1 MKKFLSLVLALVMTM
16 SLVTVSAGAQ
26 DFNDS
31 DELSGEQYEEAVNVM
46 SEMGIIDGYSDGDFR
61 PQGTLTR
68 GAAAKIIAC
77 MMLGKTTAEALG
89 TSAAPFKDVPVGS
102 TFAGYIAYCV
112 ESGLID
118 GYADG
123 TFRPQNTLTGFAF
136 LKMLLTALGYDST
149 IEGYTGPNWTVNVM
163 GRATQIGLIDGNDEF
178 VGNQSATREEACL
191 YAVNALKAT
200 LVEYESKGT
209 NVTVNGAT
217 VAIGA
222 SKPTYVTSSI
232 AGAATSIDATIDNTT
247 HDYTV
252 EFAEKYQPDLEL
264 THDTDDFMRPAHTW
278 SWKDREIGTYVDYDK
293 MVAEY
298 TTSVTG
304 REVYE
309 VLTSTTIR
317 DNDLLSY
324 VDGDDGSVEKDDLV
338 RSNKND
344 LDATGNGVLTQ
355 VFVDTDRDEIT
366 IASVNTYLAKAN
378 ADYSENSETASLNV
392 YIDDADGETRTV
404 DVEDVAEAADVTE
417 DTFYLVNMSKKDVAR
432 GEVVAINDVE
442 VLEDSTVTK
451 FSKDDTLVVDK
462 LTVDGTEYNAAE
474 KAFYDKDTLDEY
486 DEGLLTDMSYN
497 VYLDQYGYAI
507 GVDLYEGTLNYV
519 FITGY
524 DRGSSHISIKTADAA
539 AIFVDGNMDTITVNV
554 TDTNKNIDK
563 LDGKD
568 ENDAGNNPGDGK
580 YYAQWSTGEQALN
593 RWYSYTVNESG
604 VYTLKPVGDGE
615 RMFVTDL
622 KTNPAEII
630 NCSNVRLDD
639 GKYDNGR
646 AYGNDNSVYI
656 TAEAGH
662 VDESAPGKDDAITE
676 VTGVY
681 TGVQNVD
688 IEMTADAKGDVAEA
702 NVYTL
707 FDSDRY
713 IIASIVLGEA
723 QGSIA
728 NYAYILSGAKSEERV
743 DGTYYWEFDAVL
755 GGEVQTLT
763 ARSKYPSTISDLDV
777 GTVQELRFDG
787 DYVVSV
793 KDIPASD
800 IYNTTKYNAS
810 TKIDDEEVYFV
821 SVNNVSRGDV
831 LELEGRTLYSSSRDV
846 GLTLVSDAKAVVI
859 QDENNKTDVKTSY
872 ASVREAIAALGDPST
887 AAGKQYVGDIIAV
900 LNSQGVAEWVVFDS
914 ATPVNSGSD
923 DGYVDVTSN
932 ILSAEAN
939 RNTMTVSIE
948 ALETATVSELR
959 NAVVRALQEIGYD
972 ASFVTVDDSTG
983 ANSPT
988 WTGTAMA
995 MRNGNM
1001 GFFSVEIDRVVT
1013 ITIDGKVVQ
1022 TLPVNAENKTIDMGD
1037 YADNG
1042 GTGFLVQRAPGAGYN
1057 EYFTYDDDFAPTE
1070 RPTSMD
1076 IKTGYVKVTGT
1087 AVDED
1092 YVLAGSV
1099 TLTFNDRG
1107 SYKISASDMED
1118 MFVTVEDGD
1127 TVYFTTEE
1135 DITVASYTF
1144 PADAVESAAETAGIS
1159 DGTKTLESG
1168 KGTMTVNLA
1177 AGTVSLKIA
1186 ETITAWDNF
1195 AGADTNLVDL
1205 ATALLTGG
1213 YSIRIS
1219 CDGEATT
1226 LSGSVELTDITR
1238 VLGDVPTGDE
1248 VKTVNVV
1255 VLDDDGNSASYTVT
1269 ISVAE

>member
-16 SLVTVSAGAQ
+16 SLVTVSAGAK
-26 DFNDS
+26 DFTDS

-743 DGTYYWEFDAVL
+743 DGTYYWEFQAVL

-859 QDENNKTDVKTSY
+859 QDENNKTNVKTSY

-948 ALETATVSELR
+948 ALETATVPELR

-972 ASFVTVDDSTG
+972 ASYVDITAG
-983 ANSPT
+983 AATDPT

-1057 EYFTYDDDFAPTE
+1057 EYFTYDDDFGPNE
-1070 RPTSMD
+1070 RTTSMD

-1099 TLTFNDRG
+1099 TLTFNADG

-1144 PADAVESAAETAGIS
+1144 PADAVESEAETAGIT
-1159 DGTKTLESG
+1159 DGDKTLEDG
-1168 KGTMTVNLA
+1168 KGTMTVDLA

-1186 ETITAWDNF
+1186 DTINDWADF

-1205 ATALLTGG
+1205 ATALLSDG

-1219 CDGEATT
+1219 CDGESTT
-1226 LSGSVELTDITR
+1226 LSGSVTLENITR

>member
-763 ARSKYPSTISDLDV
+763 ARSKYPSTIDDLDV

-859 QDENNKTDVKTSY
+859 QDENNKTNVKTSY

-948 ALETATVSELR
+948 ALETATVPELR

-972 ASFVTVDDSTG
+972 ASYVDITAG
-983 ANSPT
+983 AATDPT

-1057 EYFTYDDDFAPTE
+1057 EYFTYNDDFAPTE

-1099 TLTFNDRG
+1099 TLTFNADG
-1107 SYKISASDMED
+1107 SYKISASDMD
-1118 MFVTVEDGD
+1118 DLFVTVEDGD
-1127 TVYFTTEE
+1127 TVYFTTDE

-1144 PADAVESAAETAGIS
+1144 PADAVESAAEDADIE
-1159 DGTKTLESG
+1159 DGTKELEGS
-1168 KGTMTVNLA
+1168 KGTMTVDLA
-1177 AGTVSLKIA
+1177 AGTVSLEIA
-1186 ETITAWDNF
+1186 DTITTWNDF

-1205 ATALLTGG
+1205 ATALLTDG

-1219 CDGEATT
+1219 CDGESTT
-1226 LSGSVELTDITR
+1226 LSGSVTLENITR